1 MKTTTK
7 LVHEQQKKLN
17 KERGR
22 TEEGTMRGRSRQQ
35 EKEKG
40 EEEAVEREE
49 ACRGRKQGQEKAAG
63 GTRCQEVLC
72 QLE

>member
-1 MKTTTK
+1 
-7 LVHEQQKKLN
+7 
-17 KERGR
+17 
-22 TEEGTMRGRSRQQ
+22 MRGRSRQQ

-63 GTRCQEVLC
+63 GARCQEVLC